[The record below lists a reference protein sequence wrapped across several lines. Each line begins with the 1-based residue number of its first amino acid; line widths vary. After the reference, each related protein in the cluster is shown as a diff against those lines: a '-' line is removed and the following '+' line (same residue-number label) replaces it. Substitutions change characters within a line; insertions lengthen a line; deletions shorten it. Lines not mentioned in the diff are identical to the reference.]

1 MRSRLHACAGRRPVP
16 PAWRMAAAGGVHQ
29 LAALIATLSA
39 LSTAISFT
47 RPAEPAAT
55 TAALLP
61 LQLAPAMLAACSLQR
76 VALAGSHSRQCSSRS
91 PRAVV
96 PQRRRLAAAPAAS
109 LQQRERQTQQ
119 QQQPQEQQQPAPV
132 SLASLAALWAL
143 AADLPAAAADI
154 DLSGGPPASS
164 YYVSLGLF
172 LITVP
177 GASQGGL
184 RSTGKKRALPVASC
198 RASAAALPAA
208 VQLGTRLVSAR
219 PAPTHA
225 VSAAAKMLFMLML
238 LHVLLIVFCRQ
249 SLNAAGLWSLI
260 KRSPKAKIK
269 RKTFEVAGPAQVNFS
284 SIDLLI

>member
-1 MRSRLHACAGRRPVP
+1 
-16 PAWRMAAAGGVHQ
+16 
-29 LAALIATLSA
+29 
-39 LSTAISFT
+39 
-47 RPAEPAAT
+47 
-55 TAALLP
+55 
-61 LQLAPAMLAACSLQR
+61 MLAACSLQR

-177 GASQGGL
+177 G
-184 RSTGKKRALPVASC
+184 
-198 RASAAALPAA
+198 
-208 VQLGTRLVSAR
+208 
-219 PAPTHA
+219 
-225 VSAAAKMLFMLML
+225 
-238 LHVLLIVFCRQ
+238 
-249 SLNAAGLWSLI
+249 LWSLI

-269 RKTFEVAGPAQVNFS
+269 RKTFEVAGPAQAGAMPLDQRARQIFDYFQKYNYEVKERGEVITFEGNYRASPSQAFS
-284 SIDLLI
+284 LVLYTLIGLASTALVLSIAVPQVGNWWYAMCAVSPAAGAYYWQNAERTEVFKVKMVTSDDEQTTDITVEGDDEEIERFWKELGLMEKGKVLVKGILG